1 MRGLPAILPREHH
14 RLDRDAVA
22 LRHDD
27 CHVRRIKSGFRVSVW
42 ALWAALE
49 RMAALFVACAAGH
62 TALLAPYPALQTNP
76 HHPHTDTKT
85 ALP

>member
-27 CHVRRIKSGFRVSVW
+27 CHVRRIYRNHRGRTSIPQSPWLKAQLKKPANEELRSI
-42 ALWAALE
+42 
-49 RMAALFVACAAGH
+49 AGRTH
-62 TALLAPYPALQTNP
+62 LRWVGGRTGIILTEG
-76 HHPHTDTKT
+76 H
-85 ALP
+85 